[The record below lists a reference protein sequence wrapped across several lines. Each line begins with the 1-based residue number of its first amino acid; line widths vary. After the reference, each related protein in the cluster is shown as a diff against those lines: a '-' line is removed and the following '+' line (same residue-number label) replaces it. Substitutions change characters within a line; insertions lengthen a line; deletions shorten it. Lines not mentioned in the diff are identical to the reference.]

1 MTSPQ
6 LKTPGR
12 ITSWL
17 ENSHSLVFSLY
28 AVMTAFGTYFCMYA
42 FRKPFGAS
50 AYDGLIFFNTTIDL
64 KVALTISQVIGYATS
79 KYLGLKYC
87 SEVTRGR
94 RARMLVSLIVCA
106 ELALALFAALPEQF
120 KFVAILLNGLSLGMI
135 WGLVVRY
142 LEGRRTSEVLL
153 VGLSC
158 SYIVASGI
166 VKDIGKGL
174 IDSGAATQ
182 FTMPVITGA
191 LFLAPFFLFTWLL
204 NQLPEP
210 DAIDEADRIKR
221 VPMDAKQRRLFVRQF
236 LPGLILIMFVYLFL
250 SAFREIRD
258 MYGINLLE
266 ELGLGETAAVFSK
279 TDMPIAIPV
288 FLSLLLLNSIKGHV
302 IGMIATFA
310 IMVTGTLV
318 LGISTLLFDMGH
330 ISPIVWMI
338 LIGVGGYLTY
348 VPYGTVIFDRLLAS
362 TRFTGTAVFAI
373 YIADSL
379 GYTGSV
385 ALQLYKALGQSETTW
400 LNFFRGM
407 AYLLSVVGTVLLS
420 LAAAYFVRKIKAAQA
435 VIESETGQIPSAPS
449 SDL

>member
-106 ELALALFAALPEQF
+106 ELALALFAALPEQW

-221 VPMDAKQRRLFVRQF
+221 VPMDATQRRLFVRQF

-266 ELGLGETAAVFSK
+266 ELGLGDTAAVFSK

-385 ALQLYKALGQSETTW
+385 ALQLYKALGQAETTW

-435 VIESETGQIPSAPS
+435 AIKSETDQIPPAPS

>member
-1 MTSPQ
+1 MSSPQ
-6 LKTPGR
+6 LKNPGR
-12 ITSWL
+12 ITNWL
-17 ENSHSLVFSLY
+17 ENSNSLVFSLY

-50 AYDGLIFFNTTIDL
+50 AYEGLIFFNTTIDL

-79 KYLGLKYC
+79 KYLGLKFC

-94 RARMLVSLIVCA
+94 RARMLVSLIIAA
-106 ELALALFAALPEQF
+106 ELALALFAALPEEW

-174 IDSGAATQ
+174 IDSGVATQ
-182 FTMPVITGA
+182 FTMPVVTGA
-191 LFLAPFFLFTWLL
+191 MFLLPFFLFTWLL

-210 DAIDEADRIKR
+210 DASDEANRIKR
-221 VPMDAKQRRLFVRQF
+221 VPMNATQRRLFVRQF
-236 LPGLILIMFVYLFL
+236 LPGLALIMFVYVFL

-258 MYGINLLE
+258 MYGINLLQ
-266 ELGLGETAAVFSK
+266 ELGLGETSAVFSK

-310 IMVTGTLV
+310 IMVSGTLV

-330 ISPIVWMI
+330 ISPIAWMI

-407 AYLLSVVGTVLLS
+407 AYLLSVLGTVLLS
-420 LAAAYFVRKIKAAQA
+420 LAAVYFVRKIKAAQTA
-435 VIESETGQIPSAPS
+435 LQSEPEEIPSTAGS
-449 SDL
+449 EA

>member
-435 VIESETGQIPSAPS
+435 AIESETGQIPSAPS

>member
-50 AYDGLIFFNTTIDL
+50 AYDGLIFFNTTMDL

-87 SEVTRGR
+87 SEVTRER

-120 KFVAILLNGLSLGMI
+120 KFIAILLNGLSLGMI

-174 IDSGAATQ
+174 IDSGVATQ

-221 VPMDAKQRRLFVRQF
+221 VPMDATQRRLFVRQF

-266 ELGLGETAAVFSK
+266 ELGLGDTAAVFSK

-435 VIESETGQIPSAPS
+435 TIASETGQIPSAPS

>member
-50 AYDGLIFFNTTIDL
+50 AYDGLIFFNTTMDL

-87 SEVTRGR
+87 SEVTRER

-435 VIESETGQIPSAPS
+435 AIESETGQIPSAPS